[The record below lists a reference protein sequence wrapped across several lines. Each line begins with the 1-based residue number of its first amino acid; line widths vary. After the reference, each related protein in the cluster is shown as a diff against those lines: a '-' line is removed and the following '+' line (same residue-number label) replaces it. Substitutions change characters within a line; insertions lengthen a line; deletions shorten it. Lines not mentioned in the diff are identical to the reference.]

1 MFEQPPKGFII
12 VNRMQRIKTM
22 ACWAGACLGLSLVQP
37 VWVWANTPDS
47 GQEARAEEPALPG
60 AGVGVSIANL
70 IYGDGKTAECFSE
83 QFLLDVNDETSI
95 KINASMTPIE
105 LASAQ
110 VFEHPFA
117 VMSGEGAFA
126 LKAVEKQTLSM
137 YLEAG
142 GFVVASAGCSNRE
155 WARSFSQAI
164 GEMYPDAELKALEAD
179 HAVFHT
185 VYDISKVKYK
195 RGPARL
201 PTLKALVLDG
211 RIVLLFSPDGLND
224 TDNAGGTCCCCG
236 GNEIKSA
243 RQINV
248 NLLAYAMAR

>member
-1 MFEQPPKGFII
+1 MK
-12 VNRMQRIKTM
+12 RMQWMKTKV
-22 ACWAGACLGLSLVQP
+22 CWSVVCLGLVMTPSVPASGEQP
-37 VWVWANTPDS
+37 NPEQKAQAEDS
-47 GQEARAEEPALPG
+47 TLPR
-60 AGVGVSIANL
+60 VSIANF

-83 QFLLDVNDETSI
+83 RFLLDVNEETSI
-95 KINASMTPIE
+95 EINANMSQIE

-117 VMSGEGAFA
+117 VMSGEGAFDLTA
-126 LKAVEKQTLSM
+126 AEKEMMSM

-142 GFVVASAGCSNRE
+142 GFVVASAGCSSRE
-155 WARSFSQAI
+155 WARSFSSVI
-164 GEMYPDAELKALEAD
+164 GEMYPDAELKQLEPD